1 MVLGMVGAKA
11 ATSAASVIGCLASTL
26 LAGEGRDERNT
37 TRTTT
42 AITPAKADKTH
53 VERLSAE
60 LVGAG
65 RALVP
70 FLRFMR
76 TFARRTKGAM
86 DE

>member
-53 VERLSAE
+53 VERLSA
-60 LVGAG
+60 G